1 MGQPCRGI
9 PAGLPFLL
17 AFGWKSIFV
26 FVSLN
31 VYFAALMAATK
42 GSPWMGPSFT
52 PMDQDPRGPWSR
64 CQKNVVSS
72 LREMPAN
79 AVWPANVF
87 LAIACDSV
95 TQA

>member
-17 AFGWKSIFV
+17 ASGRKSIFV

-42 GSPWMGPSFT
+42 GSPLDGTKFHLDGPGPSRAL
-52 PMDQDPRGPWSR
+52 DP
-64 CQKNVVSS
+64 
-72 LREMPAN
+72 LFDA
-79 AVWPANVF
+79 A
-87 LAIACDSV
+87 
-95 TQA
+95 